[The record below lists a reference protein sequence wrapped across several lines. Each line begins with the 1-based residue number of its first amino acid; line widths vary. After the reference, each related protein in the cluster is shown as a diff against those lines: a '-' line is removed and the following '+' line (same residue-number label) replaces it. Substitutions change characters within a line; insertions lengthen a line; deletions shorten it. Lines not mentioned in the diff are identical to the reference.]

1 MLHMQRGV
9 FQEFLCSQPQLG
21 EICVKCVGRAEDKVV
36 ADLVNA
42 LFAGYF
48 IDDEHSILINI
59 INIIINL
66 INFQFNI
73 ENILTQ

>member
-1 MLHMQRGV
+1 MLHMQRGI

-36 ADLVNA
+36 ADVVNA

-48 IDDEHSILINI
+48 IDDEH
-59 INIIINL
+59 
-66 INFQFNI
+66 
-73 ENILTQ
+73 